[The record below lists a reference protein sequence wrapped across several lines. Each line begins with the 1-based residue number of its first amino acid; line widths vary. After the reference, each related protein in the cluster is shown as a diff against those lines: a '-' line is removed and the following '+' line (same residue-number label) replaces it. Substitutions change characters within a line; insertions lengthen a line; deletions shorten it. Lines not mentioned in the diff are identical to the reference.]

1 MGGSSS
7 KSSVQQTNEFCNSVT
22 NSFVSENSQKVSA
35 SALNI
40 NKLNFQGA
48 TFKGCRVA
56 IRQTIDSDVVATGE
70 MTSQNI
76 QDLTSKLKDSAS
88 SAIDN
93 AASQKSGFISPSVAN
108 SASATTNLKTTVT
121 NIIQNTM
128 SSKSVQ
134 DIFAN
139 AANKNDAD
147 FSGLYYECDPQFKS
161 QGQCK
166 ADDASGCDLV
176 VDQNIKSKLVAKG
189 VADAITKALS
199 NVITESTTTADV
211 KQSAKQESAGVS
223 EAISAWFSG
232 VSGVMAIFACV
243 VLVAIIAILAFL
255 FSPAGQS
262 ATEKIANAGASR
274 LSGNPFH

>member
-1 MGGSSS
+1 MGGNSS
-7 KSSVQQTNEFCNSVT
+7 KSSVTQTNEFLNSVT

-76 QDLTSKLKDSAS
+76 QDLTAKLKDSAS

-93 AASQKSGFISPSVAN
+93 AAAQKTGFLAPSVAN
-108 SASATTNLKTTVT
+108 SASATTNVKNTVT

-134 DIFAN
+134 DIFAA

-166 ADDASGCDLV
+166 ADDATGCDLV

-199 NVITESTTTADV
+199 NVITENTTTADV
-211 KQSAKQESAGVS
+211 KQTSTQESAGVS
-223 EAISAWFSG
+223 EAISAWFKG
-232 VSGVMAIFACV
+232 VSGIMGIVACV
-243 VLVAIIAILAFL
+243 VCIAILALLGFL
-255 FSPAGQS
+255 LSPAGQS
-262 ATEKIANAGASR
+262 ATGTLAEAGASKIKGP
-274 LSGNPFH
+274 LG